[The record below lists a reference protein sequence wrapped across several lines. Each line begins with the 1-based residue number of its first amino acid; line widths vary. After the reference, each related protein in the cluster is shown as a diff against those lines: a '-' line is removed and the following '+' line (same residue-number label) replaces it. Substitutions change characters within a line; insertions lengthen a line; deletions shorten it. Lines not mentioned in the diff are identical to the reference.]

1 MQKFAIII
9 PVYNKERF
17 LKETIESILNQTI
30 NFFKYIEVILVNDG
44 STDKSAEICQL
55 YKNMYPNNIKYIEIE
70 NNGPSYARNLG
81 LRMVSN
87 DTSLIGFLDADDKYQ
102 NNSLY
107 EVSNFF
113 YKYKVDLAV
122 IPIMYFTS
130 KGEKREHNLNYRF
143 SKGSRVIDIFKEHSA
158 IHFYAGGVFIKK
170 SILDKKNFNF
180 DESIDYWEDA
190 LTLNKYFLLNPTY
203 GVIDQTFYYYR
214 REAVADSL
222 VDNSWSNK
230 KRYNILVENGYLTL
244 VELSIKK
251 YGVVLPYIQFL
262 LVYHLKLFLYKR
274 NSEKIM
280 TNLSEIEKKNLILS
294 IINILQ
300 YIDEDYILEQ
310 NMKHYYKEFLIS
322 LKRSGWPLKLNL
334 LPNENGS
341 DEIIIKKKQ
350 FIGYGIKLIGYYSS
364 EYYTLT
370 SKDYIS
376 IRSGKKDMICT
387 QKHIEKDIKIW
398 GQPVRN
404 LEFAGFEVVLPLH
417 RLKIEFYL
425 NKYSG
430 FSSKLNSFNYY
441 ERIVKKIPLLRI
453 VKLLITFFKRRKRN
467 SMKKNERRGIN

>member
-1 MQKFAIII
+1 M
-9 PVYNKERF
+9 
-17 LKETIESILNQTI
+17 
-30 NFFKYIEVILVNDG
+30 
-44 STDKSAEICQL
+44 
-55 YKNMYPNNIKYIEIE
+55 
-70 NNGPSYARNLG
+70 
-81 LRMVSN
+81 
-87 DTSLIGFLDADDKYQ
+87 
-102 NNSLY
+102 
-107 EVSNFF
+107 
-113 YKYKVDLAV
+113 
-122 IPIMYFTS
+122 
-130 KGEKREHNLNYRF
+130 
-143 SKGSRVIDIFKEHSA
+143 
-158 IHFYAGGVFIKK
+158 
-170 SILDKKNFNF
+170 
-180 DESIDYWEDA
+180 
-190 LTLNKYFLLNPTY
+190 
-203 GVIDQTFYYYR
+203 
-214 REAVADSL
+214 
-222 VDNSWSNK
+222 
-230 KRYNILVENGYLTL
+230 
-244 VELSIKK
+244 
-251 YGVVLPYIQFL
+251 
-262 LVYHLKLFLYKR
+262 
-274 NSEKIM
+274 
-280 TNLSEIEKKNLILS
+280 
-294 IINILQ
+294 Q

-441 ERIVKKIPLLRI
+441 ERIVKN
-453 VKLLITFFKRRKRN
+453 TSFED
-467 SMKKNERRGIN
+467 S